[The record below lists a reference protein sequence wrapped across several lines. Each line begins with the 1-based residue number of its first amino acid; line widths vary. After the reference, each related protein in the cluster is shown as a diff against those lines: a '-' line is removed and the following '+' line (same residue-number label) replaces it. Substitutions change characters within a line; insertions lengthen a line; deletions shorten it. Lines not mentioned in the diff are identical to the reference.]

1 MVIYSS
7 QAAWWCMR
15 SPINV
20 LLHTYSMYCKLKK
33 ILTALFHSPE
43 LGMGT
48 GWEPELEG
56 EDGGSEAAEEAAQED
71 QGNLH

>member
-1 MVIYSS
+1 
-7 QAAWWCMR
+7 
-15 SPINV
+15 
-20 LLHTYSMYCKLKK
+20 MYCKLKK

-48 GWEPELEG
+48 GREPELEG